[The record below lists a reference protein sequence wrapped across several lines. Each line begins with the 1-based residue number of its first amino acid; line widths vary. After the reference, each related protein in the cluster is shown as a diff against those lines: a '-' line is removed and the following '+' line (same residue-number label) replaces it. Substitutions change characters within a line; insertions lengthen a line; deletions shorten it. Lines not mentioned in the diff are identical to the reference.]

1 MSIDTHQSVN
11 ERDDITTPAIKNT
24 KPGFTISHHVKRS
37 KAMHDTKLTSLIVEK
52 YRHIRRKYM

>member
-1 MSIDTHQSVN
+1 M
-11 ERDDITTPAIKNT
+11 TTPVKKNT

-37 KAMHDTKLTSLIVEK
+37 KVMHDTKLTSLIVEK